1 MVVNT
6 SPRGLHRKDNS
17 VDNERS
23 ERRPTSTEVRQR
35 IGPAIRRLRQ
45 QQGLS
50 LSDLAERTGISV
62 SYLSR
67 LEKGRSVPSFTLLS
81 RLGNEL
87 GVDIGFFVETER
99 EAQDVDRSLERALG
113 QTSIPENV
121 WPEIFAMSIEARKAL
136 LTFLEERL
144 PSTEGSG
151 RGGRGRATADR

>member
-1 MVVNT
+1 VE
-6 SPRGLHRKDNS
+6 
-17 VDNERS
+17 NERS

-99 EAQDVDRSLERALG
+99 EAQDVDRALEEELSK
-113 QTSIPENV
+113 TSIPEDV
-121 WPEIFAMSIEARKAL
+121 WPEIFSLSIEARKAL
-136 LTFLEERL
+136 LDYFEAHARA
-144 PSTEGSG
+144 
-151 RGGRGRATADR
+151 GGR